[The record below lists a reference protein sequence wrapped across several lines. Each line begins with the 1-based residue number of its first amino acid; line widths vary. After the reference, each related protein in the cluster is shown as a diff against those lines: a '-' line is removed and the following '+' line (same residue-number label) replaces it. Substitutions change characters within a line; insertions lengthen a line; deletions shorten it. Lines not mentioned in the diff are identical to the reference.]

1 MLAST
6 ESDVTATTLDHLV
19 AIEAIR
25 QLKARYCRFVDTKQ
39 WDRLAGVFAPG
50 ARLDGLGSAPDGS
63 DAATFVAGISRRL
76 ARVISI
82 HHVHN
87 PEISLTG
94 SDTARGIWPMMDYLE
109 FPADERPSEAPD
121 SRGFAGYGFYEEEYR
136 KVGGEWLIAYL
147 RLTRMRVDALPADH
161 PFPAF
166 GRHHPTPG
174 WL

>member
-1 MLAST
+1 MSAQS
-6 ESDVTATTLDHLV
+6 LDDLL

-63 DAATFVAGISRRL
+63 DAATFVAGISKRL

-87 PEISLTG
+87 PEITITG
-94 SDTARGIWPMMDYLE
+94 PGIAQGIWPMMDYLE
-109 FPADERPSEAPD
+109 FPADERPSEAPE
-121 SRGFAGYGFYEEEYR
+121 SRGFVGYGFYEEEYR
-136 KVGGEWLIAYL
+136 KVGDTWLIAHL
-147 RLTRMRVDALPADH
+147 RLTRMRVDALAQDH
-161 PFPAF
+161 PLPRF
-166 GRHHPTPG
+166 GRHKPSPD